1 MPSHSKKMPKAMGGM
16 MMKKMKAVK
25 RAKKGA
31 AMEEMQKGGKVVK
44 KVMIPAPKGHHWM
57 NEGGRFYLMAHEGEF
72 KPHKGAMLK
81 APFEIRKAHSAS
93 YKKAMYGGKMIP
105 KKDK

>member
-1 MPSHSKKMPKAMGGM
+1 MPKHTMPKAMGGA

-31 AMEEMQKGGKVVK
+31 AMKEMKKGGKVVK

-57 NEGGRFYLMAHEGEF
+57 DEGGRFYLMAHGDKF
-72 KPHKGAMLK
+72 VPHKGAMLE
-81 APFEIRKAHSAS
+81 APFEIREAHGG
-93 YKKAMYGGKMIP
+93 KKAMYGGKMIP
-105 KKDK
+105 EEDK